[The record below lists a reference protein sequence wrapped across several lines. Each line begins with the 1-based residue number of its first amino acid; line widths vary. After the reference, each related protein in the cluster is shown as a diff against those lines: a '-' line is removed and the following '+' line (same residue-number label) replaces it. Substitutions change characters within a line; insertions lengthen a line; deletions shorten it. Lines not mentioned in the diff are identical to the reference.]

1 MTSRLQDALAAKE
14 RIWGGWV
21 VGPTIIGPEEF
32 AQAGYDYVGFD
43 VQHGYLDDADV
54 ALLLRR
60 LEHVPIATAVRLPS
74 ADPAPIG
81 RVLDAGADAVLV
93 AMVES
98 ADQAAAAV
106 AATRYAPQGVRSFGP
121 LRASLGHDPAAHEA
135 RTSVFAMIETARGLS
150 ALDEICAVPGLSGVY
165 VGPADLA
172 ISLGY
177 APAQA
182 WTEPTVRDAMA
193 RIQAGVSA
201 AGLVAGIHAG
211 AGKYG
216 KTMAELGFRMITLT
230 SESQALRRG
239 AARAPRGGAVTS
251 TDRVALVTG
260 AARGQGAAIVERLHS
275 DGFRVA
281 AGDVRIDELK
291 ANVEALGDNVIA
303 VELDVTSAQHWVNA
317 VRATVERFGSLST
330 LINNAGVL
338 RRASLDDETPEGFE
352 GSWRFNCLGPFL
364 GIQASLEELRRA
376 DGAAIVNTVST
387 GAIRPFPNH
396 TAYGSS
402 KWALRGLTQAV
413 AAELAPDGIRVN
425 AVFPGPI
432 ATPMLDDTTQSRLT
446 ATFGRLGEPV
456 EVANV
461 VAFLVSDKA
470 SFMTGSEIVVDG
482 GQCLRIG

>member
-1 MTSRLQDALAAKE
+1 MTSRLQDVLAAKE

-43 VQHGYLDDADV
+43 IQHGYLDDADV

-98 ADQAAAAV
+98 AEVAAAAV
-106 AATRYAPQGVRSFGP
+106 AATRYAPHGVRSFGP

-135 RTSVFAMIETARGLS
+135 RTSVFAMIETARGLA
-150 ALDEICAVPGLSGVY
+150 ALDEICAVPGLAGVY

-216 KTMAELGFRMITLT
+216 KAMAELGFRMITLT

-239 AARAPRGGAVTS
+239 AA
-251 TDRVALVTG
+251 
-260 AARGQGAAIVERLHS
+260 EH
-275 DGFRVA
+275 
-281 AGDVRIDELK
+281 
-291 ANVEALGDNVIA
+291 
-303 VELDVTSAQHWVNA
+303 
-317 VRATVERFGSLST
+317 
-330 LINNAGVL
+330 
-338 RRASLDDETPEGFE
+338 
-352 GSWRFNCLGPFL
+352 
-364 GIQASLEELRRA
+364 LEEA
-376 DGAAIVNTVST
+376 
-387 GAIRPFPNH
+387 
-396 TAYGSS
+396 
-402 KWALRGLTQAV
+402 Q
-413 AAELAPDGIRVN
+413 
-425 AVFPGPI
+425 
-432 ATPMLDDTTQSRLT
+432 
-446 ATFGRLGEPV
+446 
-456 EVANV
+456 
-461 VAFLVSDKA
+461 
-470 SFMTGSEIVVDG
+470 
-482 GQCLRIG
+482 